1 MSEQQLMS
9 PWENKYTED
18 FDYDNVDPETLKE
31 WKAELHRQD
40 QRDMRKYL
48 KQQFPDATPEEKNA
62 LRSWVRSGH
71 SPFENGWYVAT
82 ESGGPMDFISAMRF
96 LEEEYQEYLKDP
108 EGYRDH
114 PDEPAIYADS
124 SPGSDGNEDLP
135 F

>member
-1 MSEQQLMS
+1 MSKQRLMS
-9 PWENKYTED
+9 PWETEYTED
-18 FDYDNVDPETLKE
+18 FDYDNVDSETLKE

-48 KQQFPDATPEEKNA
+48 KQQFPDATPEEKEA
-62 LRSWVRSGH
+62 LRNWVKHGH

-82 ESGGPMDFISAMRF
+82 ESGAPMDFISAMRF

-108 EGYRDH
+108 EGYRGH
-114 PDEPAIYADS
+114 PDEPLDNTDYVPTS
-124 SPGSDGNEDLP
+124 SGSDELP

>member
-1 MSEQQLMS
+1 MSNLRSVS
-9 PWENKYTED
+9 PWEYEVI
-18 FDYDNVDPETLKE
+18 DYDNVSPETMKE
-31 WKAELHRQD
+31 WEKEIRRKN
-40 QRDMRKYL
+40 QRDMRSYL
-48 KQQFPDATPEEKNA
+48 KRFPDATPDEKAA
-62 LRSWVRSGH
+62 LRSWVQAGN
-71 SPFENGWYVAT
+71 SPYENDAYVVT
-82 ESGGPMDFISAMRF
+82 ESCAPMDFISAQRF

>member
-1 MSEQQLMS
+1 MSKLQLTS
-9 PWENKYTED
+9 PWETKYND

-31 WKAELHRQD
+31 WENEFRRENR
-40 QRDMRKYL
+40 RDMRRYL
-48 KQQFPDATPEEKNA
+48 KQFPDASQEEKEA

-71 SPFENGWYVAT
+71 SPYENGTYIAN

-108 EGYRDH
+108 EGYLGYPNPNEISSDH
-114 PDEPAIYADS
+114 DPA
-124 SPGSDGNEDLP
+124 PRSDNDNLP

>member
-9 PWENKYTED
+9 PWETKYTED

-48 KQQFPDATPEEKNA
+48 KQQFPDATPEEKKA

-96 LEEEYQEYLKDP
+96 LEEEYQEFLKDP
-108 EGYRDH
+108 EGYRGH
-114 PDEPAIYADS
+114 PDEQPENVNPPSGASAD
-124 SPGSDGNEDLP
+124 DLP

>member
-1 MSEQQLMS
+1 MSKQRLMS
-9 PWENKYTED
+9 PWETEYTED
-18 FDYDNVDPETLKE
+18 FDYDNVDSETLKE

-48 KQQFPDATPEEKNA
+48 KQQFPDATPEEKEA
-62 LRSWVRSGH
+62 LRNWVKHGH

-82 ESGGPMDFISAMRF
+82 ESGAPMDFISAMRF

-108 EGYRDH
+108 EGYRGH
-114 PDEPAIYADS
+114 PDEPPYNTDYVPAS
-124 SPGSDGNEDLP
+124 SSSDELP